1 VTIQLKRGKY
11 VHGNLISQEPMTTE
25 TLIPGPNEQTGP
37 ADTSLPLDASET
49 QEERTCD
56 QMEEEEISILDLMIR
71 VAERKR
77 LVFGITIIFAVLA
90 IIISLL
96 LPVSYTA
103 TVALL
108 PPQQTSSMSS
118 TLASQIGG
126 LSSMAA
132 LAGGSLGLKNPN
144 DMFVSMLKS
153 RTVEDAMV
161 QKYRLMDEYQQR
173 YLSGARKAFESHT
186 TVDGSGKD
194 GLIRISLEDRDAHRA
209 AELAN
214 GYVDQFR
221 SLSEHLA
228 ITEASQ
234 RRLFFEQQLQR
245 SKDGLAT
252 AEEDLKR
259 TEQTTGVIQLDSQSR
274 ALIETAAAIRAQISE
289 REVQIQGMQTYAT
302 GENAQLLQAQ
312 EELAGLRAQLAKLG
326 GSEDSATGGLLV
338 PKGKVPEASLQYIRA
353 YREVKYNETIFEII
367 ARQFEA
373 AKLDEARQGALIQVV
388 DPAIPP
394 DRRSFPKRALIV
406 LGATAAGFLIG
417 IFFALF
423 QSSFARLKSD
433 PESSEKLLQFRR
445 ALSIKR
451 GHNIT

>member
-1 VTIQLKRGKY
+1 
-11 VHGNLISQEPMTTE
+11 MTTE
-25 TLIPGPNEQTGP
+25 SPLPEPNVHIDSSPAMPVAGSGAKETG
-37 ADTSLPLDASET
+37 
-49 QEERTCD
+49 
-56 QMEEEEISILDLMIR
+56 EISLLDLTIV

-77 LVFGITIIFAVLA
+77 LVFIITATIAVLA
-90 IIISLL
+90 TIVSLL
-96 LPVSYTA
+96 LPIHYTA
-103 TVALL
+103 TVTLL
-108 PPQQTSSMSS
+108 PPQQGSSMSAV
-118 TLASQIGG
+118 LASQLGNLGG
-126 LSSMAA
+126 IAA
-132 LAGGSLGLKNPN
+132 LAGGGLGLKNPN

-161 QKYRLMDEYQQR
+161 QKYHLMDEYHQR
-173 YLSGARKAFESHT
+173 YPSGARKAFESHT
-186 TVDGSGKD
+186 IVDGSGKD
-194 GLIRISLEDRDAHRA
+194 GLIRISVDDPDSRHA

-221 SLSEHLA
+221 SLSENLA

-234 RRLFFEQQLQR
+234 RRLFFERQLQQAR
-245 SKDGLAT
+245 DSLAN
-252 AEEDLKR
+252 AEEALKR
-259 TEQTTGVIQLDSQSR
+259 TEQSTGLIQLDSQSR
-274 ALIETAAAIRAQISE
+274 ALIETAATIRAQISE

-312 EELAGLRAQLAKLG
+312 EELASLRAQLAKLG

-417 IFFALF
+417 IFVALF
-423 QSSFARLKSD
+423 QSSFARLRSD